1 MATRVGFAQVERNH
15 MSGGEAEARIHA
27 QLPVDQVVMGK
38 VIENGRFAKYD
49 YATGKV
55 NLAETGEWEMI
66 YNEQVYYDE
75 RKQNNKDFA
84 MVAKN
89 YTGGVGSFRQGT
101 YDGGEIVPRLMAVE
115 LGDIWT
121 TNALDIVDGDHPDGM
136 TLAEINALTDS
147 AVTTITIPA
156 VGTELYVNPKNG
168 YLTTA
173 KDASYV
179 GPVMQV
185 VKVYDLADGQDAVKV
200 MRIK

>member
-27 QLPVDQVVMGK
+27 QLPVDQAVMGK

-55 NLAETGEWEMI
+55 NLAGIGEWEMI

-121 TNALDIVDGDHPDGM
+121 TNAIDADTPFDV
-136 TLAEINALTDS
+136 TAINALTNES
-147 AVTTITIPA
+147 VVTVTMPA
-156 VGTELYVNPKNG
+156 VGTVLYINKDNG
-168 YLTTA
+168 YLTA
-173 KDASYV
+173 DASAKATDS
-179 GPVMQV
+179 PEFQV